1 MIILPRQ
8 APDKHRENSRSDAV
22 SFFQCGAWTMKIGN
36 SGAVTSLVRRKAVF
50 WSHLYIK
57 TIILPRQARDKY
69 YRENSKSGP
78 FSHLPRQE
86 EEEEGAIRSR
96 SGGGGLGERGASDW
110 RVRVPDLH
118 VRRFQ
123 HLLEGL
129 CVAHR
134 RPRRL
139 A

>member
-1 MIILPRQ
+1 
-8 APDKHRENSRSDAV
+8 
-22 SFFQCGAWTMKIGN
+22 MKIGN
-36 SGAVTSLVRRKAVF
+36 SGAVTSLVRRKDRGLLEPFVAYV
-50 WSHLYIK
+50 K

-69 YRENSKSGP
+69 YREISKSRP
-78 FSHLPRQE
+78 FSHLLPRQE